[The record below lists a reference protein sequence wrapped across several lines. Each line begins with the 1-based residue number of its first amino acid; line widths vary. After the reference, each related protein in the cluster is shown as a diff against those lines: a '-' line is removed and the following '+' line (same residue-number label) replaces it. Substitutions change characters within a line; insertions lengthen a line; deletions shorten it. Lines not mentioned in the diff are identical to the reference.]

1 MFPNYIMSVFFG
13 SDLGIIFGVKTSS
26 LRLHTL
32 SLDSYF
38 VYLFLG
44 AIQLNVIPLLFF
56 FLAVHIY

>member
-44 AIQLNVIPLLFF
+44 AIIPLLFF